1 MILLGFLF
9 LLVFCLF
16 SFSSVFVS
24 FDLSRCD
31 AAGSPHRRIL
41 ACESA
46 SLPLHST
53 GVMDFRYF
61 PSGSSS
67 HGNTHTLVAA
77 LRNGDVNVMDLRVPN
92 GHSSTGAQAAAT
104 GAKLFKPQQRATVAN
119 APAASGTSNP
129 PCSLQL
135 SSCGNKLWVFTEAG
149 ILECWDTRL
158 MRAGFERVLL
168 LDSLWNSTNAPA
180 PGPAAAGAAAPS
192 PLVADDSLSNSLG
205 LQHTRSPLRRICSTA
220 MHPQDDQCL
229 LFQLLSGAVGLLDLN
244 PSSRAYNTCRT
255 VVAYESQFVTANLD
269 DFALRQKRTAT
280 FLHNGQVGSTASAS
294 REKTMAVAN
303 LHNEVQIIES
313 CYSHACASPPP
324 RDRAPSA
331 AVGGRASL
339 LSRDPMLQREL
350 ARSSDRSNISS
361 SGSHIHS
368 SSMHVLCT
376 VPRAV
381 DDSVAPDSWAAAVAS
396 SSNPIMSLAAHPSVP
411 YLLAGYKQQ
420 RVRII
425 AHQSEL
431 EEESVTVDDEEP
443 LEV

>member
-1 MILLGFLF
+1 LI
-9 LLVFCLF
+9 
-16 SFSSVFVS
+16 FVVHFS

-61 PSGSSS
+61 PSSSPS

-77 LRNGDVNVMDLRVPN
+77 LRNGDVNVLDLRVPN
-92 GHSSTGAQAAAT
+92 GQSSTGAQAAAT

-149 ILECWDTRL
+149 VLECWDTRL

-168 LDSLWNSTNAPA
+168 LDSLWNNSNAPA
-180 PGPAAAGAAAPS
+180 AASGAAASS
-192 PLVADDSLSNSLG
+192 PVAADDFPSNSLG
-205 LQHTRSPLRRICSTA
+205 LHHTRSPLRRICSTA
-220 MHPQDDQCL
+220 MHPQDEQVM

-280 FLHNGQVGSTASAS
+280 FLHNGQAGSTASAS

-303 LHNEVQIIES
+303 LHNEVQIVES
-313 CYSHACASPPP
+313 CYAHACASPPP
-324 RDRAPSA
+324 KGGAHSRAA
-331 AVGGRASL
+331 L
-339 LSRDPMLQREL
+339 LSSDPMLQREL
-350 ARSSDRSNISS
+350 ARSSDRSHSGSS
-361 SGSHIHS
+361 SHPHS

-381 DDSVAPDSWAAAVAS
+381 DDSVARDSWAATVAS
-396 SSNPIMSLAAHPSVP
+396 ASNPIMSLAAHPSVP

-425 AHQSEL
+425 THQSEL
-431 EEESVTVDDEEP
+431 EEEEATTLDDDEP
-443 LEV
+443 LEA